1 LKFFLISIG
10 FSLIVATGFM
20 VWLPMA
26 YPWGYHLLAL
36 VIASFASWLHQKQK
50 ERFQPP
56 ETESLFDQTFLLNTL
71 HNITALIDIDKEAAS
86 RTVQHLAD
94 YIRAVMAQSQSEST
108 LLAHEVR
115 CVSIY
120 LEIEKARLGER
131 LEVNIDVP
139 KECYEVCV
147 PRFFLQ
153 PLVETA
159 IRYGAENHDTKTKIT
174 LVADRNAKNV
184 NVDLSDVSETFDND
198 PEKKLDKRKP
208 VLAKVRNNLE
218 NFYQQKVP
226 VELFSVIPSGCRT
239 LIHLP
244 TP

>member
-1 LKFFLISIG
+1 MKFFLISIG
-10 FSLIVATGFM
+10 FSLIVATGFIL
-20 VWLPMA
+20 WLPLA
-26 YPWGYHLLAL
+26 YPWGYYLLAL
-36 VIASFASWLHQKQK
+36 VITFFTLWLHWNQK
-50 ERFQPP
+50 ERFKPP

-71 HNITALIDIDKEAAS
+71 HNVTALIDIDKEAAS

-94 YIRAVMAQSQSEST
+94 YIRAVMAQSKSEST

-120 LEIEKARLGER
+120 LEIEKARLGDR
-131 LEVNIDVP
+131 LEVKVDVP

-147 PRFFLQ
+147 PRFFIQ

-159 IRYGAENHDTKTKIT
+159 IRYGAENHDSKTKIT
-174 LVADRNAKNV
+174 LVVDRNAKSV
-184 NVDLSDVSETFDND
+184 SVDLSDVSGTFDND
-198 PEKKLDKRKP
+198 SEKKLDKRKP
-208 VLAKVRNNLE
+208 VVARVRKNLE

>member
-1 LKFFLISIG
+1 MKFFLISIG
-10 FSLIVATGFM
+10 FSLVVATGLM
-20 VWLPMA
+20 LWLPIA
-26 YPWGYHLLAL
+26 YPWGYYLLAL
-36 VIASFASWLHQKQK
+36 VIASFVSWLHQNQK

-56 ETESLFDQTFLLNTL
+56 ETKSLFDQTFLLNTL

-86 RTVQHLAD
+86 STVQHLAD
-94 YIRAVMAQSQSEST
+94 YVRAIMAQSKSEST

-120 LEIEKARLGER
+120 LEIEKARLGDR
-131 LEVNIDVP
+131 LEVKVDVP

-159 IRYGAENHDTKTKIT
+159 IRYGAENHDSKTKIT
-174 LVADRNAKNV
+174 LVADRKAKSV
-184 NVDLSDVSETFDND
+184 HVDFSDVSDTFDD
-198 PEKKLDKRKP
+198 DAGKKLDKRKP
-208 VLAKVRNNLE
+208 VVARVRNNLE
-218 NFYQQKVP
+218 KFYQKKVP